1 MEEVGVTEKLSS
13 LAELGYDIC
22 RSVLSLDEVE
32 RYRNLLDSY
41 VAEEGSPGRRDLLKR
56 IPEIG
61 QLAHDSRLIEFV
73 DGAIGVG
80 GFPVRSLF
88 FDKIESANW
97 PVLWHQDLAIAV
109 SSRSEMDGFGP
120 WSVKDGIPHVQPPA
134 SVLSGMITLR
144 IHLDDADETN
154 GALMVVP
161 GSHRL
166 GRMPEKEIHDHV
178 KRGSVEICC
187 VRAGDV
193 MLMRP
198 LLLHSSKRALHPKHR
213 RVIHIEYANHD
224 LPEPLEWHAR
234 G

>member
-1 MEEVGVTEKLSS
+1 VTDKLSS
-13 LAELGYDIC
+13 LAELGYEIC
-22 RSVLSLDEVE
+22 HSVLSLDEVE
-32 RYRNLLDSY
+32 RYGCLLESY

-56 IPEIG
+56 IPEIDE
-61 QLAHDSRLIEFV
+61 LARDPRLLALV
-73 DGAIGVG
+73 DDAIGAG
-80 GFPVRSLF
+80 GFPVRGIF

-109 SSRSEMDGFGP
+109 RERIDTPGFGP
-120 WSVKDGIPHVQPPA
+120 WSVKDGIPHVQPPD

-161 GSHRL
+161 ASHRL
-166 GRMPEKEIHDHV
+166 GRIPEKEIFSHVEHDNI
-178 KRGSVEICC
+178 ETCC

-213 RVIHIEYANHD
+213 RVIHIEYASRD
-224 LPEPLEWHAR
+224 LPEPLEWYER
-234 G
+234 K